1 MTIQIPHKFKPRIYQ
16 IPILKAFDKGC
27 KRAVIVWNRRSGKD
41 KTILQIVIKEML
53 KKVGTYYYIF
63 PTYSQGRKILWDGID
78 KSGMRFIEHFPK
90 ELISG
95 IPNETEMRIELVN
108 GSAFQIIG
116 VDKIDNIVGTNPIG
130 CVFSEYPLQKP
141 KGWDFIRPILAENG
155 GWAIFD
161 FTPRGMNHG
170 WKILQQAKS
179 EGWFW
184 QVLTVEDTQAIPA
197 DVLEAEK
204 RTMPQALFEQ
214 EYYCKFI
221 EGAGQF
227 FKRIDENIWSGELSY
242 DLGHIYRLG
251 VDLAKYQDWTVITP
265 IDLTETFK
273 IGKQER
279 FNQID
284 YNLQKSRIEA
294 TCRKYGLA
302 QSRIDSTGVGEPIN
316 DDLVARGLPIEPF
329 HFTEQSRKDLLN
341 NLQIKLAQDM
351 IKIPDDEILI
361 SELKSFQYSLAENG
375 KLKIGVPE
383 GLHDDCVMSLALAVW
398 DLPLYPNNP
407 KPNKSEEFNLYNNNY
422 K

>member
-1 MTIQIPHKFKPRIYQ
+1 
-16 IPILKAFDKGC
+16 
-27 KRAVIVWNRRSGKD
+27 
-41 KTILQIVIKEML
+41 ML

>member
-1 MTIQIPHKFKPRIYQ
+1 MQ
-16 IPILKAFDKGC
+16 AFDKGC
-27 KRAVIVWNRRSGKD
+27 KRAVVVWHRRSGKD
-41 KTILQIVIKEML
+41 KTILQIAIKEML
-53 KKVGTYYYIF
+53 KNVGTYYYIF

-78 KSGMRFIEHFPK
+78 KSGMKFLDHFPK

-95 IPNETEMRIELVN
+95 QPNETEMRIELIN

-116 VDKIDNIVGTNPIG
+116 VDKIDNIVGTNPRG
-130 CVFSEYPLQKP
+130 CAFSEYSLQNS

-155 GWAIFD
+155 GWAIFN
-161 FTPRGMNHG
+161 FTPRGVNHG

-184 QVLTVEDTQAIPA
+184 QILTVEDTQAIDI

-204 RTMPQALFEQ
+204 RTMPQSLYEQ

-227 FKRIDENIWSGELSY
+227 FKRIDDNVWNGELSY
-242 DLGHIYRLG
+242 EAGHIYRLG

-265 IDLTETFK
+265 IDLTGTFK

-294 TCRKYGLA
+294 ICRKYGLA
-302 QSRIDSTGVGEPIN
+302 QTRIDSTGVGEPIN
-316 DDLVARGLPIEPF
+316 DDLVARELPIEPF

-351 IKIPDDEILI
+351 IKIPNDEILI
-361 SELKSFQYSLAENG
+361 SELKSFQYSLTENG

-383 GLHDDCVMSLALAVW
+383 GMHDDCVMSLALAVW

-407 KPNKSEEFNLYNNNY
+407 KQTKAEEFNLYNNNY